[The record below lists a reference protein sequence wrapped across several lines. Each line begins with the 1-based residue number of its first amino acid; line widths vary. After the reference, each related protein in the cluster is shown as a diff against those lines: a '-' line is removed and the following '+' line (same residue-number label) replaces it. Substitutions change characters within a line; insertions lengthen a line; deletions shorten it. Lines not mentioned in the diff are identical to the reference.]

1 MKFIN
6 NYPLDNQKLPD
17 GPLLMSPDGL
27 ISSFKREV
35 IDRTPQRFKIECLT
49 SILNLFPADESPYFS
64 GFGNKITDAIAYE
77 AVGVNKNKIYIINEK
92 GKINQFNKFY
102 KTTYTDID
110 DIVEEMFPNMK
121 SNNTYHG
128 DLNYF
133 KPSVKFSNL
142 DELFK

>member
-1 MKFIN
+1 
-6 NYPLDNQKLPD
+6 
-17 GPLLMSPDGL
+17 MSPDGL

-49 SILNLFPADESPYFS
+49 QILNLFPADESPYFC
-64 GFGNKITDAIAYE
+64 GFGNKLTDAIAYE

-102 KTTYTDID
+102 KTTYPEINE
-110 DIVEEMFPNMK
+110 IVDEMYPNIK
-121 SNNTYHG
+121 SNNTFQG

-133 KPSVKFSNL
+133 KPSVKFINF
-142 DELFK
+142 DDLFK

>member
-1 MKFIN
+1 
-6 NYPLDNQKLPD
+6 
-17 GPLLMSPDGL
+17 MSPDGL

-49 SILNLFPADESPYFS
+49 QILNLFPSDESPYFC

-77 AVGVNKNKIYIINEK
+77 AVGVNKNKIFIINEK

-110 DIVEEMFPNMK
+110 DMVEQMFPNMK
-121 SNNTYHG
+121 SYNTYNG

-133 KPSVKFSNL
+133 KPSVKFNNL
-142 DELFK
+142 DDLFK